1 MKKIFLILLLFCIN
15 TSNVYSI
22 EPDVFI
28 QSTINRAS
36 QILSKN
42 ISKEEK
48 INQLKSIAKETVD
61 IKGVGFYS
69 LGSARKN
76 LNDSQKIEYLKL
88 FEDYFLKS
96 FSSRLAEYT
105 NPEIE
110 VNDKKFLNENYT
122 IVNSLLVGTS
132 ERPEVKIDWR
142 VYTKDPENPLIRDLI
157 IEGLSLA
164 RTQKEEFSS
173 ILNSND
179 GDINALFKTLEEV
192 GLQFSVTRERIR
204 QIEAKALRKLNH
216 PSRSKQLK
224 SFLES

>member
-1 MKKIFLILLLFCIN
+1 MKKILLILLLFGIN
-15 TSNVYSI
+15 PSNVYSI
-22 EPDVFI
+22 EPDVFV
-28 QSTINRAS
+28 QSTVNRAS

-69 LGSARKN
+69 LGAARKN
-76 LNDSQKIEYLKL
+76 LSDSQKIEYSKL

-110 VNDKKFLNENYT
+110 VNNKKVLNKNYT
-122 IVNSLLVGTS
+122 IVNSVLVGTS

-173 ILNSND
+173 ILSSNN
-179 GDINALFKTLEEV
+179 GDINALFKTLEE
-192 GLQFSVTRERIR
+192 FS
-204 QIEAKALRKLNH
+204 QN
-216 PSRSKQLK
+216 
-224 SFLES
+224 